1 MNYKLKIILA
11 FLASSL
17 FVIIGSIFKIM
28 HLNGA
33 NILLIVGNLIMIV
46 AFVYLL
52 IKWTKKP
59 TTNNSHT
66 N

>member
-1 MNYKLKIILA
+1 MNYKLKIIVA
-11 FLASSL
+11 FLTSSL
-17 FVIIGSIFKIM
+17 FVVIGSIFKIM

-33 NILLIVGNLIMIV
+33 NILLVLGNFIMVV

-52 IKWTKKP
+52 IKWTKKQ
-59 TTNNSHT
+59 TINNTHT